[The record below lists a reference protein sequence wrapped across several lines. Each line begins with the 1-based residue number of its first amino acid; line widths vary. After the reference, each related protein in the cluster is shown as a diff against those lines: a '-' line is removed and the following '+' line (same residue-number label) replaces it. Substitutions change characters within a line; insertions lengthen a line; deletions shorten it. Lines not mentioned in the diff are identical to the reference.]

1 MVGGSRSGPWIT
13 LPGDGGAPT
22 RLLPIR
28 FDKNGACTSPDAA
41 RTLVETARQATDVFL
56 FSHGWNNDWATANRR
71 YGAFIA
77 QFANS
82 RRQWWTPPDREYRP
96 LLSGI
101 FWPSTSL
108 VAPWEQTPDIA
119 AAPSPADPVEARDEL
134 AVLAEQLPQNQTE
147 RLYELARCDGLA
159 PAQTVELASLLAP
172 ILSQGN
178 DELDPTAEPPS
189 PEDLVAAWADTA
201 STRSSMASPDDVGG
215 FIDEQQPIAPVTAA
229 GLGHID
235 PRWAVRIT
243 TVLLMK
249 DRAGRVGGRGVAAL
263 LRDLVDAS
271 PDSRIHLIGHSY
283 GGKIVLSALCS
294 EGPLTRPV
302 HSVLLLQPAL
312 SCLCFASDVDGHGR
326 PGGYR
331 PALERTKQPII
342 TTYSHRDMPLTRF
355 FHLAARRASDFG
367 EAVIAGAPPSR
378 YAALGG
384 YGPHGIPDELS
395 TVDAKRPPD
404 QYDLAAEGIRV
415 VAVQASNAIGG
426 HGDVTNPVTA
436 WALLCQVMR

>member
-1 MVGGSRSGPWIT
+1 MVGASRSGPWIT
-13 LPGDGGAPT
+13 LPSDGGIPA
-22 RLLPIR
+22 RLHPIR
-28 FDKNGACTSPDAA
+28 FDKSGVCTSPDAA
-41 RTLVETARQATDVFL
+41 RSLVEFARQATDVFL

-71 YGAFIA
+71 YGTFIT
-77 QFANS
+77 QFVNS
-82 RRQWWTPPDREYRP
+82 RRLWWTPPDRDYRP

-108 VAPWEQTPDIA
+108 VAPWEQTPNIA
-119 AAPSPADPVEARDEL
+119 AAASPAEPVAARDEI

-147 RLYELARCDGLA
+147 RLYELTQCDGLDA
-159 PAQTVELASLLAP
+159 ARAMELAGLLAP
-172 ILSQGN
+172 ILSQEN
-178 DELDPTAEPPS
+178 DELDSTAKPPS
-189 PEDLVAAWADTA
+189 PKDLVEAWARTA
-201 STRSSMASPDDVGG
+201 SAGSSATSPDDVGG
-215 FIDEQQPIAPVTAA
+215 FIDEQQTIVSAETA

-263 LRDLVDAS
+263 LRRLVDAS

-283 GGKIVLSALCS
+283 GGKVVLSALCS
-294 EGPLTRPV
+294 DGSLTRPV
-302 HSVLLLQPAL
+302 DSVLLLQPAL
-312 SCLCFASDVDGHGR
+312 SCLCFASDVDSRGR

-342 TTYSHRDMPLTRF
+342 TTYSRRDMPLTWF
-355 FHLAARRASDFG
+355 FHLAARRASDLG

-384 YGPHGIPDELS
+384 YGPHGIPDEVS
-395 TVDAKRPPD
+395 TVDAKHPPD
-404 QYDLAAEGIRV
+404 QYDLAAAGTRV
-415 VAVQASNAIGG
+415 VAVQASSAIGG